1 MIFEDRTDAGR
12 QLAKALISYRGRDPV
27 VYALPR
33 GGVVVGAEIARCLDA
48 TLDLVIT
55 RKIGHP
61 MSPEYAI
68 AAVGEDGDTVTNP
81 TEIASVDRRWF
92 EQEVSIQQ
100 REAQRRRRLYMRDR
114 KPVPA
119 RDKVAIIVDDG
130 VATGLTMFAAIQD
143 VRRRGPRRIVVA
155 VPVAPPD
162 TVRKIK
168 LLADE
173 VAVLYSPEEFRAIG
187 SFYARFDQVS
197 DSEVIEIL
205 NSQIPSLVE

>member
-1 MIFEDRTDAGR
+1 MTFEDRTDAGR

-33 GGVVVGAEIARCLDA
+33 GGVVVAVEIARFLDA

-61 MSPEYAI
+61 MFSEYAI
-68 AAVGEDGDTVTNP
+68 AAVCEDGNTVTNP

-92 EQEVSIQQ
+92 EREVSIQL
-100 REAQRRRRLYMRDR
+100 REAQRRRWLYMRDR
-114 KPVPA
+114 KPIPA
-119 RDKVAIIVDDG
+119 QDKVAIIVDDG
-130 VATGLTMFAAIQD
+130 LATGLSMFAAIQD

-162 TVRKIK
+162 TVRKLK

-173 VAVLYSPEEFRAIG
+173 VVVLYSPEEFMSIG
-187 SFYARFDQVS
+187 SFYARFDQVG
-197 DSEVIEIL
+197 DSEVIAIL
-205 NSQIPSLVE
+205 NSGIPSLVE

>member
-12 QLAKALISYRGRDPV
+12 QLARTLISYKGRDPV

-33 GGVVVGAEIARCLDA
+33 GGVVVGAEIARFLDA

-61 MSPEYAI
+61 ILSEYAI

-92 EQEVSIQQ
+92 KQEVSIQQ
-100 REAQRRRRLYMRDR
+100 REAQRRRWMYMGDR

-119 RDKVAIIVDDG
+119 RNKVAIIVDDG
-130 VATGLTMFAAIQD
+130 LATGLTMCAALQD

-162 TVRKIK
+162 TVRKLK

-173 VAVLYSPEEFRAIG
+173 VVVLYSPEDFMSIG

-205 NSQIPSLVE
+205 NSWIPSLVE